1 MTDALE
7 GPRVKDVTL
16 REQAN
21 APRIGRARFIGNAI
35 GIVLLIL
42 LIEVGLAFAGLKEE
56 APSGA
61 SGAILPSRWVSL
73 AGSALAFLCLVDLAV
88 RRRHDRGESGVDCA
102 ALLLLL
108 ELIFAASL
116 FGLLASIPLAVTAAI
131 AGLAGL
137 YLLVVLAVLRGNT
150 GPNAY
155 GQDPRLR

>member
-1 MTDALE
+1 M
-7 GPRVKDVTL
+7 
-16 REQAN
+16 
-21 APRIGRARFIGNAI
+21 
-35 GIVLLIL
+35 
-42 LIEVGLAFAGLKEE
+42 
-56 APSGA
+56 
-61 SGAILPSRWVSL
+61 SL

>member
-7 GPRVKDVTL
+7 GPRGRETSL

-21 APRIGRARFIGNAI
+21 SPRIGRARFIGNAI

-42 LIEVGLAFAGLKEE
+42 LIEVGLTFAGLKEA

-61 SGAILPSRWVSL
+61 TGAILPSRWVSL
-73 AGSALAFLCLVDLAV
+73 AGSVLAFLCLVDLAV
-88 RRRHDRGESGVDCA
+88 RRRHDRGESGADCV

-108 ELIFAASL
+108 ELIFAASQ

-137 YLLVVLAVLRGNT
+137 YLLVVLAALRGNT
-150 GPNAY
+150 GPNTY